1 MFEKVS
7 TALTADMHRP
17 ATAYRFRMSVSV
29 AGVVIAAL
37 LSGCA
42 GTDSVTVGAV
52 PDDYRTNHP
61 ILIAEKDQSIDL
73 PVGAS
78 DRGMTKMQR
87 VALGGFLSEYD
98 RSASPPLTILV
109 PAGSRNE
116 AAASAAAKD
125 FAQFARSYGVPH
137 GRIMISSYQAGGTET
152 SSPVRVMYTAM
163 QAQTNKCGRWTA
175 DLTDTVENKHYT
187 NYGCSYQNNLAQQ
200 IDNPADLLGPRKMDE
215 IDAERRSR
223 TIDDYRDGALEP
235 LGEVDIDF

>member
-1 MFEKVS
+1 MFDKVS
-7 TALTADMHRP
+7 TALTADMHRS
-17 ATAYRFRMSVSV
+17 ATAYRFRMSVS
-29 AGVVIAAL
+29 GVIVAAL
-37 LSGCA
+37 LAGCNGVDA
-42 GTDSVTVGAV
+42 VNVGAV

-87 VALGGFLSEYD
+87 VALGGFLQDYD

-109 PAGSRNE
+109 PAGSRNHT
-116 AAASAAAKD
+116 AASVAARD
-125 FAQFARSYGVPH
+125 FAQFARWNGVPH
-137 GRIMISSYQAGGTET
+137 GRIIISSYQAGNTEF
-152 SSPVRVMYTAM
+152 SAPVRVMYSAM
-163 QAQTNKCGRWTA
+163 QAQTNKCGRWTD